1 MRASIN
7 VFWILAGFFFLTLVT
22 YTIWALIVYGEPEW
36 VGTVGLG
43 LVTIMAVFIGFYLS
57 RSYRSQGGDLP
68 EDRLDASVDDGDP
81 EMGFFSPYSW
91 WPLLL
96 ACAAALGFLGIA
108 VGLWIGA
115 IGLALFIVAIT
126 GWVYEYYRGFFAR

>member
-1 MRASIN
+1 MRPTPRRTTSRTERSANAMRASIN
-7 VFWILAGFFFLTLVT
+7 VFWVLAGFFALTLAT

-36 VGTVGLG
+36 VGTVGLA

-96 ACAAALGFLGIA
+96 ATAAALG
-108 VGLWIGA
+108 
-115 IGLALFIVAIT
+115 
-126 GWVYEYYRGFFAR
+126 

>member
-7 VFWILAGFFFLTLVT
+7 VFWILAGFFALTLAT
-22 YTIWALIVYGEPEW
+22 YTIWALIVYGQPEW

-126 GWVYEYYRGFFAR
+126 GWVYEYYRGYFAR

>member
-7 VFWILAGFFFLTLVT
+7 VFWILAGFFFLALAT

-43 LVTIMAVFIGFYLS
+43 LVTIMAVFIAFYLS

-96 ACAAALGFLGIA
+96 ATAAALGFLGIA

-126 GWVYEYYRGFFAR
+126 GWVYEYYRGYFAR